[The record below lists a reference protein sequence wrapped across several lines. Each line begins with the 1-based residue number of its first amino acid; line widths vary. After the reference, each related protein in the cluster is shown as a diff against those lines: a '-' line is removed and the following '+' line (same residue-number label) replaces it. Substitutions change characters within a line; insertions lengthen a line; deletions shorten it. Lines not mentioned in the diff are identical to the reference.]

1 MRKLCPEKSS
11 MKKYTLITGAS
22 SGLGKEYAYAC
33 AHKHENLILVARRAS
48 LLNEIKEDLKA
59 FKIDVLVIPFDL
71 SLKEAAFELVHLIP
85 QDIFINKLINNA
97 GFGNHGVFEN
107 LDKQKMLDMNALN
120 IDALT
125 HLCYALIPNMK
136 KHNEGSI
143 LNVAS
148 VAAFT
153 AGPYM
158 AQYYAS
164 KAYVMSLSLAL
175 KEELRN
181 TKIKVSATCPGPTK
195 TEFFHVAKN
204 GPELVMNNFTMSA
217 KDVVKQSLKDLDKNK
232 ALSVSGLRNQILV
245 WTLKFVPKRFAAQMV
260 AKIQMPA

>member
-1 MRKLCPEKSS
+1 

-22 SGLGKEYAYAC
+22 SGLGKEYALAC
-33 AHKHENLILVARRAS
+33 ADKNENLILVARRESLLLELKAS
-48 LLNEIKEDLKA
+48 LKDLSV
-59 FKIDVLVIPFDL
+59 DVVVLPFDL
-71 SLKEAAFELVHLIP
+71 SQKEAAFELLTQIP
-85 QDIFINKLINNA
+85 SDIFINKVINNA
-97 GFGNHGVFEN
+97 GFGNHGVFET

-158 AQYYAS
+158 AQYYAT

-175 KEELRN
+175 KEELKD
-181 TKIKVSATCPGPTK
+181 TQIKVSATCPGPTK

-204 GPELVMNNFTMSA
+204 GPELMMDKFTMRA
-217 KDVVKQSLKDLDKNK
+217 QDVVKQSLKDLEKNK
-232 ALSVSGLRNQILV
+232 ALSISGFRNKVLV
-245 WTLKFVPKRFAAQMV
+245 GALKFVPRTLGARMV
-260 AKIQMPA
+260 AKIQKPA